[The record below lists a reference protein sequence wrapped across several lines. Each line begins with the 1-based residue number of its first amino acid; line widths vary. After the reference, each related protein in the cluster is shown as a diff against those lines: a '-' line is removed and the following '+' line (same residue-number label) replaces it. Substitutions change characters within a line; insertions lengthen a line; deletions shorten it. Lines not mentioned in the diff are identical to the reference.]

1 MSDVSRNM
9 LSRALN
15 AAQTRGATYADIRV
29 VRRDVETIVVKNGK
43 VESFRTTE
51 DVGFGVQVISQGAWG
66 SAASSVV
73 NAKEMERVAVQ
84 AVRIAKAS
92 SSRRRDAVRLSPLK
106 PVIAKYRTPIKKDP
120 FLVPA
125 NEKISLLIKCTED
138 MKGVDGI
145 VTSEASIE
153 CQKETK
159 VFASTDGSFIEQEL
173 SETGCSIECSA
184 AGNDD
189 LQRRS
194 YPDSNARQQGTEGW
208 ELVERYDLA
217 GNARRIAEEAVALLT
232 AKACPS
238 EVTTVILDSKQMA
251 LQIHESCGHAVELD
265 RVLGME
271 AGFAGTSFLKPENIG
286 QLRYGS
292 ELVNLTADGTVPGGL
307 GTFGYDDEGVPAQ
320 RAPLVKNGMLV
331 GFLTSRETAAQFEQ
345 LSNGTARADGW
356 PRIPLIRMTNINL
369 EPGTWKLDDMIAS
382 TDHGILMSTNKSW
395 SIDDRRLNFQ
405 FGTEVGWEINNGKLG
420 ALLKNCTYTGITPDF
435 WKSCDAIGN
444 KDHWQMW
451 GTPNCGKGQP
461 EQVAHVGHGSSP
473 ARFRNVRVGIL

>member
-1 MSDVSRNM
+1 MPDVSRSV
-9 LSRALN
+9 LGRALN
-15 AAQTRGATYADIRV
+15 AAKARGATYADIRV
-29 VRRDVETIVVKNGK
+29 VRREIETIVVKNGR

-51 DVGFGVQVISQGAWG
+51 DVGFGVQAIAQGAWG
-66 SAASSVV
+66 SAASSIVD
-73 NAKEMERVAVQ
+73 AKEMERVAIQ

-106 PVIAKYRTPIKKDP
+106 PIVAKYRTPIKKDP
-120 FLVPA
+120 FLIPA
-125 NEKISLLIKCTED
+125 NEKISLLIKCTYE
-138 MKGVDGI
+138 MKSVDSI
-145 VTSEASIE
+145 VTAEASIE

-173 SETGCSIECSA
+173 YETGCSMECSA

-232 AKACPS
+232 AKPCPS
-238 EVTTVILDSKQMA
+238 EVTTVILDSTQMA

-271 AGFAGTSFLKPENIG
+271 AGFAGTSFLTTDK
-286 QLRYGS
+286 LDKFRYGS
-292 ELVNLTADGTVPGGL
+292 EIVNITADGTVVGGL

-320 RAPLVKNGMLV
+320 RSPLIKDGIFV
-331 GFLTSRETAAQFEQ
+331 GYLTSRETASLFDQ

-356 PRIPLIRMTNINL
+356 SRIPLIRMTNINL
-369 EPGTWKLDDMIAS
+369 EPGTWKLEDMIAS
-382 TDHGILMSTNKSW
+382 TDQGIMMSTNKSW

-420 ALLKNCTYTGITPDF
+420 PLLKNCTYTGITPDF